1 MPRNGSNDEKN
12 KNIERNPSNI
22 LPGKFAFKHS
32 FYSFITKDTTHSQRC
47 LIYFLPQVNSTLVVI
62 PTCPRFT

>member
-47 LIYFLPQVNSTLVVI
+47 
-62 PTCPRFT
+62 